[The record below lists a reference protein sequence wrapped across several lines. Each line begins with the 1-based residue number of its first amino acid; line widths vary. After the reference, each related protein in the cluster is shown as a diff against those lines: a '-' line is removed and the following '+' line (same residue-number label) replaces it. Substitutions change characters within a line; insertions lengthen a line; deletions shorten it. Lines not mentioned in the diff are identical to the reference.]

1 MSLNVEPHN
10 KRIKS
15 EAVPTPHADSS
26 SVLPWVEKYRPQ
38 TLDEV
43 QSQDSVI
50 SALRTCL
57 CDGAMVP
64 HFLFYGP
71 PGTGKTTAILAVA
84 HDLFG
89 PDYISSRVRE
99 LNASDDRGIS
109 VVREKIKV
117 FAQSAVGNVSRKT
130 VQSDGKIYPV
140 PPFKFIILD
149 EADALLP
156 DAQAALRR
164 MMEDFSEVTRFC
176 ILCNYVSRII
186 DPIASRCAKFRFRP
200 LIKET
205 LYTRIRQVAAAEGI
219 TLSDF
224 SLEALDRVS
233 EGDMRT
239 AIMYLQSAHK
249 ARGLD
254 LSNEDFV
261 SCSGTLPPE
270 VFKPFIEALLQKDR
284 DDIVHQTS
292 GVVAQGFS
300 ATQVLAQLH
309 RYLVSHECPLNSVQ
323 RGNIMLKLCEVE
335 KRLSDGCNDYLQLLD
350 IGNAICSV

>member
-1 MSLNVEPHN
+1 MSLNGEPLN

-15 EAVPTPHADSS
+15 EGAPAQQADLG
-26 SVLPWVEKYRPQ
+26 SVLPWVEKYRPR
-38 TLDEV
+38 TLAEV

-50 SALRTCL
+50 SALRNCL
-57 CDGAMVP
+57 QEGAMVP

-84 HDLFG
+84 YELFG

-117 FAQSAVGNVSRKT
+117 FAHSSVGNVSRKT

-140 PPFKFIILD
+140 PSFKLIILD

-164 MMEDFSEVTRFC
+164 MMEDYSDVTRFC

-186 DPIASRCAKFRFRP
+186 DPITSRCAKFRFRP
-200 LIKET
+200 LVKET
-205 LYTRIRQVAAAEGI
+205 LYARIRQVAAAEGI

-224 SLEALDRVS
+224 SLEALDKVS
-233 EGDMRT
+233 DGDMRT

-249 ARGLD
+249 AHGLD
-254 LSNEDFV
+254 LTKEDFV
-261 SCSGTLPPE
+261 SSSGALPPE
-270 VFKPFIEALLQKDR
+270 VFKPYVEALVRKDR
-284 DDIVHQTS
+284 DGMVHQTS
-292 GVVAQGFS
+292 GVVSQGF
-300 ATQVLAQLH
+300 AAAQVLAQLH
-309 RYLVSHECPLNSVQ
+309 RYLVGRECPFNSIQ

-350 IGNAICSV
+350 IGNAICTL